1 MGGVIGGVGFVNAP
15 LTASEVRGFK
25 KELGNLVEDPIG
37 IATQVDQFLGPN
49 VYTWGE
55 LNSILN
61 IVFSPEEIRMIR
73 TASIRIWERE
83 NTLGPPGD
91 HKLPT
96 ADPGWDPNREEERQR
111 KKLKITLSSTS
122 CTGDVPGVP
131 EGIVHG
137 FGDSG
142 ADGAQVGEG
151 QVEQG
156 EEHGRVQVVATG
168 YGADDEADGQEGSQG
183 DAQEEAEVQELQLP
197 RVCQCQQEEVADGAA
212 VGHLLWLAMGTC
224 SWIKDSDK
232 LGQAA
237 LSQTHAIPCRLACW
251 CWCPWC

>member
-1 MGGVIGGVGFVNAP
+1 MDGRSVGP
-15 LTASEVRGFK
+15 GTILGASS
-25 KELGNLVEDPIG
+25 G
-37 IATQVDQFLGPN
+37 IWPRLKRDQRRDGRSLF
-49 VYTWGE
+49 
-55 LNSILN
+55 
-61 IVFSPEEIRMIR
+61 R
-73 TASIRIWERE
+73 
-83 NTLGPPGD
+83 PPGQLA
-91 HKLPT
+91 KREQ
-96 ADPGWDPNREEERQR
+96 PGTGNDEEHRR
-111 KKLKITLSSTS
+111 VSIPAAGKGDVTLSSTS
-122 CTGDVPGVP
+122 CIGDVPGVP

-168 YGADDEADGQEGSQG
+168 YSADDEAVGQEGSQG

-212 VGHLLWLAMGTC
+212 IGHLLWLAMGTY
-224 SWIKDSDK
+224 SWIKDSEK

>member
-1 MGGVIGGVGFVNAP
+1 MEE
-15 LTASEVRGFK
+15 SEQFWG
-25 KELGNLVEDPIG
+25 LVHG
-37 IATQVDQFLGPN
+37 IWPRLKRDRRRDGLSLF
-49 VYTWGE
+49 
-55 LNSILN
+55 
-61 IVFSPEEIRMIR
+61 
-73 TASIRIWERE
+73 
-83 NTLGPPGD
+83 GPPGQLA
-91 HKLPT
+91 KREQ
-96 ADPGWDPNREEERQR
+96 PGTGNEEERR
-111 KKLKITLSSTS
+111 RVSIPAAGKRTLSSTS

-224 SWIKDSDK
+224 SWIKDCDK